1 MGKLKKNDRAL
12 NIIVQMQY
20 ITLFCLMVG
29 QIVTKVSFLY
39 GQYIFVVA
47 NAISVFRCFALDR
60 PKSDTVKDISC
71 LAITLGLILITIF

>member
-1 MGKLKKNDRAL
+1 MTNLKKNEKAIK
-12 NIIVQMQY
+12 IIVQMQY

-29 QIVTKVSFLY
+29 QIVTKISFIY

-60 PKSDTVKDISC
+60 PKSDTVKDIAC
-71 LAITLGLILITIF
+71 LAITVGLIIITII